1 MTQNINL
8 YERPTARARGLWSR
22 EGVTALTAVVVL
34 GAALIAFIDH
44 RGAEAARAETEHAT
58 KEAARLELL
67 LAQVPSAASAQSEK
81 LNNEEREVITL
92 ETIAARLSS
101 GALGRAGS
109 FTEHLRALGRAT
121 VDGVWLTAI
130 KVNHSTATLT
140 LEGKALDASRVPGLI
155 DALGR
160 QPLFAG
166 TQFTAIEVKA
176 EDTDAASKSNSLV
189 RFRITTNSQ
198 RRGTRADPPKVD
210 ATKRAANGDAARTE
224 QVVARQLDEVLTTTG
239 IEAFAGAV
247 VAYEPVWAIGTGRTA
262 TPEQAQAVHAFIRKR
277 IFRDTRILYGGS
289 VKPDNAAA
297 IFAMPDV
304 DGGLI
309 GGASLVAEEFL
320 AIVRA
325 AARAAAGQEASAKG

>member
-210 ATKRAANGDAARTE
+210 ATKRAANGNAARTE
-224 QVVARQLDEVLTTTG
+224 PTGTAPTRTEPARSEAAAKVNARNDAALPLAAGPAVPPAVAAAVSAAVSAAPRSWPDRAVDQALNNASDRTLDRAANRTT
-239 IEAFAGAV
+239 AGAV
-247 VAYEPVWAIGTGRTA
+247 AIGEGR
-262 TPEQAQAVHAFIRKR
+262 
-277 IFRDTRILYGGS
+277 
-289 VKPDNAAA
+289 
-297 IFAMPDV
+297 
-304 DGGLI
+304 
-309 GGASLVAEEFL
+309 
-320 AIVRA
+320 
-325 AARAAAGQEASAKG
+325 